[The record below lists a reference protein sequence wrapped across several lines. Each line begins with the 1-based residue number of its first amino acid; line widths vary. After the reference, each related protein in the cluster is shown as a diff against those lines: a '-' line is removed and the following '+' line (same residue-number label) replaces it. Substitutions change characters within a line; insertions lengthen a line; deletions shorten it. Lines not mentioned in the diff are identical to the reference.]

1 MTKFELGKELNVDS
15 DAFNICAAC
24 IGDEYLK
31 TQIAAHGASGNCD
44 QCGLEGPRVDVQ
56 WLADQVEES
65 LSNHYYYTSEYPDG
79 VPLDLL
85 KEGNWERSGDPLVLV
100 IAEMLGTDE
109 EPIAKRV
116 HQALEDRNGDLGYA
130 KCGEEDPWSEEA
142 HYARKHPDG
151 AEYEEAWTELDGT
164 LRTESRYFNR
174 RAEEVLALIF
184 DGVENLTSVL
194 GITET
199 KTGGPKQ
206 TFNSIFRG
214 RVAKTEE
221 EVKIL
226 LANPER
232 QLGAPPKGTAAA
244 GRMNAAGISVFY
256 AADSHDTVVA
266 EVRPPVGSRVV
277 VARFK
282 FIRELKFLRITGF
295 KEIRPNGSDFDPAHL
310 RRLKQTAFL
319 RYLSRIL
326 TRPVL
331 PGDETSEYLVTQA
344 VAEFLSKRFDGLIFS
359 SVQAGKGFNV
369 VLFDKAAN
377 VHVPPLP
384 GDIAVSVE
392 CERMTS
398 DGLEPDY
405 MVIERT
411 TTSVSDEPEPNMSI
425 MPESLLLERNTLTVH
440 HVEAVTYKTADFIA
454 ARYRFSPSS
463 TEEF

>member
-1 MTKFELGKELNVDS
+1 MDS
-15 DAFNICAAC
+15 DAFNICVAC
-24 IGDEYLK
+24 IGDKYLK
-31 TQIAAHGASGNCD
+31 TQIAAHGTTGNCD

-56 WLADQVEES
+56 WLVDQVEEA
-65 LSNHYYYTSEYPDG
+65 LSNHYSYASEYPDG
-79 VPLDLL
+79 IPLDLL
-85 KEGNWERSGDPLVLV
+85 KEGNWERPGDPLVSV
-100 IAEMLGTDE
+100 VAEMLCTDE
-109 EPIAKRV
+109 EPTARRV
-116 HQALEDRNGDLGYA
+116 HQELEDRNGDWEYA

-142 HYARKHPDG
+142 HYVRKHPDG
-151 AEYEEAWTELDGT
+151 TEYEEAWAELDRT

-184 DGVENLTSVL
+184 DGVEDLTSVF

-199 KTGGPKQ
+199 QTGGPKQ
-206 TFNSIFRG
+206 LFNSIFRG

-221 EVKIL
+221 EVRIM

-232 QLGAPPKGTAAA
+232 ELGAPPKGTAAA

-256 AADSHDTVVA
+256 GADSHDTVLA

-277 VARFK
+277 AARFK

-319 RYLSRIL
+319 RHLSRVL

-344 VAEFLSKRFDGLIFS
+344 VAEFLSKRFNGLIFS

-369 VLFDKAAN
+369 VLFDKAAT
-377 VHVPPLP
+377 VHVPPLLD
-384 GDIAVSVE
+384 DIAVSVD
-392 CERMTS
+392 CDLMTS

-405 MVIERT
+405 TVIERT
-411 TTSVSDEPEPNMSI
+411 TKSVVDEPEPTESTMH
-425 MPESLLLERNTLTVH
+425 ESLLLERNTLTVH
-440 HVEAVTYKTADFIA
+440 HVEAVTYKTTKFIA
-454 ARYRFSPSS
+454 RRYRFAQDS
-463 TEEF
+463 TEF